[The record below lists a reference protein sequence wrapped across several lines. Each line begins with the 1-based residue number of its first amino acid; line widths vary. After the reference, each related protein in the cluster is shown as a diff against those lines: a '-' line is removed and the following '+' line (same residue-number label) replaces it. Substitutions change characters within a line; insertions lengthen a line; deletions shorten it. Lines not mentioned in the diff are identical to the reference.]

1 MKHLKKFKNIKE
13 SFDWVK
19 NHKQLP
25 IGFLFNQED
34 LDNGT
39 LVPELEENKLQYNI
53 EITDL
58 FNKYTPFNYVDDLL
72 YSMIDSSGESIDT
85 HYEERPEIIRE
96 LTVDYVLGAET
107 LSNVEN
113 YIGYGIEPTSTM
125 YSLMEVLWDGNEGK
139 LESIIDKACDEFNE
153 KSLEEA
159 IRYVLGVYNRFI
171 DSSRYDINT
180 MNDIVTIDVE
190 YPYNGEYDMS
200 IIIETIMGE
209 LYNEEWYE
217 IFNDGILYNNDFD
230 YIRYKIKK
238 YIIQNGKK
246 RNTKV

>member
-25 IGFLFNQED
+25 IGFLFKPND

-39 LVPELEENKLQYNI
+39 LIPEIEENKLQYNI

-72 YSMIDSSGESIDT
+72 YSMIDSSGESINTD
-85 HYEERPEIIRE
+85 YEERPDMIRE
-96 LTVDYVLGAET
+96 LTVDEVLGVET
-107 LSNVEN
+107 LSNIEN

-125 YSLMEVLWDGNEGK
+125 YSLMEVLWDANEGK
-139 LESIIDKACDEFNE
+139 LESIIDKSCDDFNE
-153 KSLEEA
+153 ESMNEA
-159 IRYVLGVYNRFI
+159 ITYVLSIYKLFI
-171 DSSRYDINT
+171 ESSRYDINT

-200 IIIETIMGE
+200 SIIESIMEE
-209 LYNEEWYE
+209 LYNEEWNYT
-217 IFNDGILYNNDFD
+217 FNDGLHFYNNFT
-230 YIRYKIKK
+230 YIRNKINK
-238 YIIQNGKK
+238 YIKQDG
-246 RNTKV
+246 